1 MADGTVVPSAL
12 TSVGNVAK
20 GFEHVPGDALSG
32 VRTAVGA
39 VAGAHA
45 GSLQS
50 TKMLGTVGDCWAAN
64 FHSHGLALFEV
75 GTNLVSTAADYQNTD
90 AANENEFG
98 AVHFTP
104 VSTGLVRPI

>member
-1 MADGTVVPSAL
+1 MASGTVVPSAL

-20 GFEHVPGDALSG
+20 GFQDAPNDALSG
-32 VRTAVGA
+32 INAAVDTA
-39 VAGAHA
+39 AGAHG
-45 GSLQS
+45 GSLRS
-50 TKMLGTVGDCWAAN
+50 TKMLGTVETCWTAN
-64 FHSHGLALFEV
+64 FHAHALALFEV
-75 GTNLVSTAADYQNTD
+75 GTNLVATAADYQNTD